1 MTADNKD
8 AQEGTACGDDRA
20 LTDVEQG
27 ELYNFCLPDRR
38 TYVLLRRLVKYGVA
52 PEIAPF
58 GESATGGDDRAL
70 VATLKGGHS
79 TPCPIDCLDC
89 EASAAIERLT
99 SDLSRAREALGKY
112 GKHEW
117 DCHHGKTWAEK
128 PNHCTCGYGAALKG
142 EA

>member
-70 VATLKGGHS
+70 VERLNATLPHCCNTG
-79 TPCPIDCLDC
+79 LLRA
-89 EASAAIERLT
+89 EAAAAIERLT